1 MDAVKEGT
9 GGGVIGEGNTCV
21 LTVFRYEWPTDI
33 QDMVHTQENSKG
45 PIPDLDPELA
55 ELLIC

>member
-33 QDMVHTQENSKG
+33 QDMVHTQENPKG

-55 ELLIC
+55 DLLIC